1 MQQLLYQS
9 VRSVLQHARRSCF
22 RAAFGHSSCSL
33 RMRGATPESTWPQRS
48 RASLRSPSRRSK
60 EETMQAANRKGP
72 PRCQTHPHKPRL
84 QMLARSFR
92 SSHCSMASREQMLR
106 RKPQVLSL
114 RLQSLIRT
122 ERPLRR
128 RTALSGSSCCWA
140 AIIQKPASTQRA
152 HSYACRSTA
161 PIAISSSR
169 SSWTCC
175 RKQARKRRSSRPL
188 LFPTLR
194 ASRRIIER
202 QSSMPT
208 ASVLFW
214 TCSMQRQS
222 RRKRTLSAP

>member
-1 MQQLLYQS
+1 MLSPSSQLTTVRREKKSKRPAASNPSSHCRESTNSRPGSHAKMQQLLYQS

-122 ERPLRR
+122 ERPLLR
-128 RTALSGSSCCWA
+128 RTA
-140 AIIQKPASTQRA
+140 
-152 HSYACRSTA
+152 
-161 PIAISSSR
+161 
-169 SSWTCC
+169 
-175 RKQARKRRSSRPL
+175 
-188 LFPTLR
+188 
-194 ASRRIIER
+194 
-202 QSSMPT
+202 
-208 ASVLFW
+208 
-214 TCSMQRQS
+214 
-222 RRKRTLSAP
+222 